1 MAACQAPWS
10 MGFSRQEYWKGS
22 PFPSPDL
29 PNPGIEPGSP
39 AFSTFPLNW
48 KKWKNVNVKPLSHV
62 SSRPPWSVARQA
74 LMSMGVLQARFL
86 EWVAISFSIKKEK
99 RVLVFSLQKFA
110 YFINK
115 YHCMKHFFM
124 KLILRFFS
132 HSKIEKKKFRF
143 ILICISIMVNSL
155 FDMYIECIVKNCMH
169 INASYAFY
177 FFLYFY

>member
-1 MAACQAPWS
+1 MKSLSRVQLFATPEMAARQAPWS
-10 MGFSRQEYWKGS
+10 MGFSRQEYWNGL

-29 PNPGIEPGSP
+29 PNPGIELGCP

-62 SSRPPWSVARQA
+62 SSRPPWTVACQA
-74 LMSMGVLQARFL
+74 LMSMGVLQARVL

-115 YHCMKHFFM
+115 YHCRKHFFM

-143 ILICISIMVNSL
+143 MLICISIMVT
-155 FDMYIECIVKNCMH
+155 
-169 INASYAFY
+169 
-177 FFLYFY
+177 LYLTCT